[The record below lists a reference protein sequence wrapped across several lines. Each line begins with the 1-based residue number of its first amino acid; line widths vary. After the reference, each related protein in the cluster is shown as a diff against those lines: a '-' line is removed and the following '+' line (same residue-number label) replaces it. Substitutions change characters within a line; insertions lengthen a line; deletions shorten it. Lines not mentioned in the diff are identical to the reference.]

1 MNPTPQLGKI
11 SPLIPGGKD
20 LEKNLCFYE
29 EKLGFTTIHRE
40 GKPMRMAI
48 IHRDAAE
55 IFLCQSDYQ
64 ELGEKI
70 SIRIEVKNIERLYQE
85 FQSQEIIHPNGQLE
99 TKPWGPKEFVVSA
112 PVGVCITFYEFDRQ
126 TSKR

>member
-1 MNPTPQLGKI
+1 MNQTPKLGKI

-20 LEKNLCFYE
+20 LEKTLSFYE
-29 EKLGFTTIHRE
+29 QKLGFTTIHRE
-40 GKPMRMAI
+40 GEPMRMAI

-64 ELGEKI
+64 DLGEQI
-70 SIRIEVKNIERLYQE
+70 SIRIEVKNIERLAQE

-99 TKPWGPKEFVVSA
+99 TKPWGPKEFAVLA
-112 PVGVCITFYEFDRQ
+112 PEGVCITFYEFERQ
-126 TSKR
+126 TSDR